1 MNEGPS
7 RSVRGIGD
15 PPAAETDDIGR
26 RGEPASAE
34 SPSSSSAR
42 AGSRREA
49 FEPFELAA
57 VLSHYDTGVIEQI
70 REFPRGSSKSPKV
83 VIRCE
88 RGEFLLKRRAP
99 GRDDLRK
106 VNFSHAVQL
115 HLGARGFPL
124 ARLVRERRR
133 HNTLLSLNGRVYELF
148 EFVNGSAYDHSR
160 ELAEAAGRELAGFH
174 RNLADLHPDWSPPAG
189 SYHNSSR
196 IQAHME
202 VIPQRVG
209 ASGAE
214 GAALPDVIAGLQR
227 RYTEAARRAELAG
240 VADWPQQVIHGD
252 WHPGNMLFRGPQVI
266 AVLDFDSVRMAPR
279 ALDIAGGALQ
289 FSISMQ
295 GDDPDIW
302 PIELDEDRFLAFCHG
317 YDRVSGCTIS
327 TAEIEAVPWLMIES
341 LIVEAVI
348 PIAATGSFATLEGG
362 AFIRMVGRKV
372 DWIESNARRLAD
384 LIAAG

>member
-1 MNEGPS
+1 LNEGEPTRDHPS
-7 RSVRGIGD
+7 
-15 PPAAETDDIGR
+15 PLEA
-26 RGEPASAE
+26 
-34 SPSSSSAR
+34 PSSSSAR
-42 AGSRREA
+42 PPSRRET

-57 VLSHYDTGVIEQI
+57 ALSHYDTGVIEQI
-70 REFPRGSSKSPKV
+70 REFPRGSSRSPKV

-88 RGEFLLKRRAP
+88 RGEFMLKRRAP

-133 HNTLLSLNGRVYELF
+133 HSTLLSLNGRVYELF
-148 EFVNGSAYDHSR
+148 EFVSGAGYDHSP
-160 ELAEAAGRELAGFH
+160 ELAEAAGRELASFH
-174 RNLADLHPDWSPPAG
+174 RCLADHHPDWSPPAG

-202 VIPQRVG
+202 VIPQRVE

-214 GAALPDVIAGLQR
+214 RAGLPDVIAGLQR
-227 RYTEAARRAELAG
+227 RYTEAAARAEQAG
-240 VADWPQQVIHGD
+240 VAEWPRQVIHGD
-252 WHPGNMLFRGPQVI
+252 WHPGNMLFRGPQVV

-295 GDDPDIW
+295 GDDPDTW
-302 PIELDEDRFLAFCHG
+302 PVELDEDRFHAFCRG

-348 PIAATGSFATLEGG
+348 PIAATGSFARLEGG
-362 AFIRMVGRKV
+362 AFIRMVARKV